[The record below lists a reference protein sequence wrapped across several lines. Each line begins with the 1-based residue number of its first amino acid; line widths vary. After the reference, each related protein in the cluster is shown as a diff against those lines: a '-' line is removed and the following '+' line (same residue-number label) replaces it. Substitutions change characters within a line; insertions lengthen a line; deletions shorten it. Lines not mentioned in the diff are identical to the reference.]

1 MMTRNGAAAAAIA
14 ALLAGCFGSPRPDH
28 PPDPERDRQRDLLAR
43 DLETRLRAIPGSTSL
58 YFKDIDTDETITFTP
73 DRVVH
78 AAGVIQLYIL
88 IETFQRGYEGTLDLD
103 APADLVDT
111 FPAAPGGPSFAPGDA
126 PALRDRTGPQ
136 ASARRLCE
144 EMVGATGNAAADNL
158 VLRLG
163 GPAAVTLRARALGAS
178 HTGMPRYLTDE
189 PPHPGGPSHTT
200 SANDVGETLEKLARG
215 LAVNPETSRD
225 MIQTLVRAR
234 GGFIPRLLP
243 PADCEVAHMPGAA
256 RGVRHDAGVVT
267 CANGTYVLA
276 VMLQDLAD
284 DAAGETAGAQISR
297 RVFDYIQS
305 RPR

>member
-73 DRVVH
+73 DRVVY

-163 GPAAVTLRARALGAS
+163 GPAAVTLRARALEAA
-178 HTGMPRYLTDE
+178 HTNMPGYLAAA
-189 PPHPGGPSHTT
+189 PPATTAADTGG
-200 SANDVGETLEKLARG
+200 VLERLARG
-215 LAVNPETSRD
+215 LCVSPESSRD
-225 MIQTLVRAR
+225 MAQLLTRAE
-234 GGFIPRLLP
+234 GGFLPRHLP
-243 PADCEVAHMPGAA
+243 PADCEIAHAPGTS
-256 RGVRHDAGVVT
+256 RGVRHDAGIVT
-267 CANGTYVLA
+267 SANGTYVLA
-276 VMLQDLAD
+276 VMMQDLAD
-284 DAAGETAGAQISR
+284 EAAGEAAGAQISR